1 MLSKLDPQVAL
12 QLSKSGPRPKA
23 AYLHVPF
30 CYHRCGYC
38 NFTLLAGRDDL
49 HERFV
54 DAIGTELSW
63 LGTPQPVETI
73 FLGGGTPSILSPKL
87 MERLLDS
94 IGTWLPI
101 QGAREWTIEANPRDI
116 TPPNLKL
123 WSSFGI
129 NRISI
134 GGQSFQARKLRVLER
149 DHSPEELSRSIELA
163 VSCMPRVSL
172 DLIFAAPGETLDEWQ
187 ADLKRCGSFGIG
199 HVSTYGLTFE
209 KGARFYGQLQ
219 RHQIT
224 KVDEQIELDMYN
236 MAIDTLCA
244 LGIEHYEIS
253 NFAID
258 GQECLHN
265 QSYWDSDR
273 WWGFGPSAASYLGS
287 TRSVNH
293 RGTLQYLRRIQ
304 ENLSPIDEQDELTA
318 DQQDR
323 ERFVFGMRQRKGV
336 AWDQFKADFS
346 ENTFQAIQKCLDKH
360 IAQGWI
366 EHAEDRVRLTRAGL
380 VLSDGLWHEYLT
392 CD

>member
-1 MLSKLDPQVAL
+1 MILKRDPQVSL
-12 QLSKSGPRPKA
+12 QLSKSGPRPTA

-63 LGTPQPVETI
+63 LETPQSVQTI
-73 FLGGGTPSILSPKL
+73 FLGGGTPSILRPRL
-87 MERLLDS
+87 MERLLES
-94 IGTWLPI
+94 IRTWLPI
-101 QGAREWTIEANPRDI
+101 EGAQEWTIEANPRDI
-116 TPPNLKL
+116 TPSNLKL

-129 NRISI
+129 NRVSI
-134 GGQSFQARKLRVLER
+134 GGQSFHARKLKVLER
-149 DHSPEELSRSIELA
+149 DHSPEELLRSIELA

-187 ADLKRCGSFGIG
+187 ADLQSCIASGIG

-219 RHQIT
+219 RHQIA
-224 KVDEQIELDMYN
+224 KVDEELELDMYN
-236 MAIDTLCA
+236 LAIDA
-244 LGIEHYEIS
+244 LGTVGIEHYEIS
-253 NFAID
+253 NFAIQ
-258 GQECLHN
+258 GQACLHN
-265 QSYWDSDR
+265 QAYWNSDR
-273 WWGFGPSAASYLGS
+273 WWGFGPSAASYLGC

-304 ENLSPIDEQDELTA
+304 ENCSPIDEQDELTS

-336 AWDQFKADFS
+336 AWDQITAGFS
-346 ENTFQAIQKCLDKH
+346 EHTVQSIQKCLDKH

-366 EHAEDRVRLTRAGL
+366 ERLEDRVRLTRAGL
-380 VLSDGLWHEYLT
+380 VLSDGLWHEYLS

>member
-1 MLSKLDPQVAL
+1 
-12 QLSKSGPRPKA
+12 
-23 AYLHVPF
+23 
-30 CYHRCGYC
+30 
-38 NFTLLAGRDDL
+38 
-49 HERFV
+49 
-54 DAIGTELSW
+54 
-63 LGTPQPVETI
+63 
-73 FLGGGTPSILSPKL
+73 
-87 MERLLDS
+87 
-94 IGTWLPI
+94 
-101 QGAREWTIEANPRDI
+101 
-116 TPPNLKL
+116 
-123 WSSFGI
+123 
-129 NRISI
+129 
-134 GGQSFQARKLRVLER
+134 
-149 DHSPEELSRSIELA
+149 
-163 VSCMPRVSL
+163 MPRVSL

-265 QSYWDSDR
+265 QSYWNSDR

-304 ENLSPIDEQDELTA
+304 EKLSPIDEQDELTV

-336 AWDQFKADFS
+336 AWEQFKADFC